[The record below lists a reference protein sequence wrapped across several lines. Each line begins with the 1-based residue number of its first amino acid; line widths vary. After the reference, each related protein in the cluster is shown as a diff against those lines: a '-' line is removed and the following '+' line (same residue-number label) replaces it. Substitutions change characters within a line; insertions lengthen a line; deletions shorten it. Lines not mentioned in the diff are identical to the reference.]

1 MNLAEDPSLIVS
13 DSVIFDGLMCE
24 LLFESIDDFDLVK
37 VQDNTR
43 TGTTGNVSDLI
54 SLESN
59 LDLME
64 LSNEGYHEMK
74 SRLSPRVEHGPTS
87 FIHTD
92 VP

>member
-13 DSVIFDGLMCE
+13 YSVIFNCLVCE
-24 LLFESIDDFDLVK
+24 LFFKSIDDFNLVK

-59 LDLME
+59 LDLVE

-74 SRLSPRVEHGPTS
+74 SRLGP
-87 FIHTD
+87 
-92 VP
+92 